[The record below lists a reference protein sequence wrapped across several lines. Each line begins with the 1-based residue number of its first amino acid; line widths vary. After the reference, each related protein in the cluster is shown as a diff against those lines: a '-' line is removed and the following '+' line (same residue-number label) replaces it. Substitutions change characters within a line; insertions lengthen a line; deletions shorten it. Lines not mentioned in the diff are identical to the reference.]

1 MHNVFIIWAV
11 MGIVCG
17 VLAIIP
23 FLFWDL
29 DEEKQLQM
37 AKEIKIRTYQEE
49 IESGGLDP
57 SHVEEAVALGIITA
71 DEATRIAGGGAA
83 AEAAAAEVTPKDSE

>member
-1 MHNVFIIWAV
+1 
-11 MGIVCG
+11 
-17 VLAIIP
+17 
-23 FLFWDL
+23 
-29 DEEKQLQM
+29 M

-83 AEAAAAEVTPKDSE
+83 AEVAAEAAAAEVAPKDSE